1 MLWLICPNLL
11 FRIQLSGCKTS
22 QAKRPRSKT
31 GVGALCL
38 FEVCHVGDIF
48 INLFVAVGANVI
60 AYYICKWL
68 DSRGK
73 GQ

>member
-1 MLWLICPNLL
+1 M
-11 FRIQLSGCKTS
+11 S
-22 QAKRPRSKT
+22 
-31 GVGALCL
+31 
-38 FEVCHVGDIF
+38 DIL

>member
-1 MLWLICPNLL
+1 MLIAGKFIGNTQMICVPLSTVSYL
-11 FRIQLSGCKTS
+11 FRCPLHSGNRK
-22 QAKRPRSKT
+22 
-31 GVGALCL
+31 
-38 FEVCHVGDIF
+38 EVCHVGDIF
-48 INLFVAVGANVI
+48 INLFVAVGANMI

>member
-1 MLWLICPNLL
+1 MFIAGKFIGNTQMICVPLSTVLYL
-11 FRIQLSGCKTS
+11 FRCPLQSGNRK
-22 QAKRPRSKT
+22 
-31 GVGALCL
+31 
-38 FEVCHVGDIF
+38 EVCHVGDIF

>member
-1 MLWLICPNLL
+1 M
-11 FRIQLSGCKTS
+11 
-22 QAKRPRSKT
+22 
-31 GVGALCL
+31 
-38 FEVCHVGDIF
+38 GDIF

-68 DSRGK
+68 DNHSK

>member
-1 MLWLICPNLL
+1 MWA
-11 FRIQLSGCKTS
+11 TS
-22 QAKRPRSKT
+22 ST
-31 GVGALCL
+31 
-38 FEVCHVGDIF
+38 I
-48 INLFVAVGANVI
+48 LFVAVGANVI

>member
-1 MLWLICPNLL
+1 MSNIL
-11 FRIQLSGCKTS
+11 
-22 QAKRPRSKT
+22 
-31 GVGALCL
+31 
-38 FEVCHVGDIF
+38 

-68 DSRGK
+68 DSHGK